1 MILATTTVEDVDRF
15 LKVFG
20 TKGADKRALHGSK
33 GSVVYR
39 DPTEENRMWVLFEWD
54 ERAGRTSCPTPRS
67 PPMLKEAGHLA
78 KPRDGLGARP
88 VPGVGGRATMTS
100 AISRP
105 ARVGLITDQTGAL
118 SFMGIANVNLATMVI
133 DDINARGGL
142 LGRPGRAV
150 RRGQRHRRSRRA
162 DGGRPARPRGRRR
175 RGDRRDLQLDP
186 PGDQGPGGRRGRKL
200 YLYPEQYEGQESHP

>member
-33 GSVVYR
+33 GSIVFR

-54 ERAGRTSCPTPRS
+54 EQGWANFVSDPEVPDPEGSRTPRQ
-67 PPMLKEAGHLA
+67 ARYGGA
-78 KPRDGLGARP
+78 ARP
-88 VPGVGGRATMTS
+88 VPGVGRRATMTS

-118 SFMGIANVNLATMVI
+118 SFMGVANVNLAKMVT
-133 DDINARGGL
+133 DDINAHGGL
-142 LGRPGRAV
+142 LGRPV
-150 RRGQRHRRSRRA
+150 E
-162 DGGRPARPRGRRR
+162 
-175 RGDRRDLQLDP
+175 L
-186 PGDQGPGGRRGRKL
+186 
-200 YLYPEQYEGQESHP
+200 